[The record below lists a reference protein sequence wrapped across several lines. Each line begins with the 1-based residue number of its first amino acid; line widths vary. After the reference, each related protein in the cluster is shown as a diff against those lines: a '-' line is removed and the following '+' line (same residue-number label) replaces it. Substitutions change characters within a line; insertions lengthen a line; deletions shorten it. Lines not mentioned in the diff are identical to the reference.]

1 MYFAHPACDCMKTR
15 RNRHVTCHVKN
26 AFCETLPDYFVERRV
41 LQVFGNRSAH
51 FVAELVVGHRG
62 TRDSENSET
71 GRESSLVRQPVQG
84 WKQLP
89 FRQVA
94 IRTED
99 HDGAFRYA
107 AFEAE
112 RVLKWVLQRH
122 VHQNST
128 LFQVTR
134 PAASRNSSPSL
145 PTSGCTPRY
154 EGSIFSRELAHTW
167 KRHELVVE
175 DHHIPRVALHF
186 FFRVGSR
193 NEHPGNT
200 GISHFLEHMI
210 FNGAQKYGLASLT
223 AKLRR
228 AAAITT
234 RTPHQTDGLHTTGFL
249 QQR

>member
-1 MYFAHPACDCMKTR
+1 MKTR

-26 AFCETLPDYFVERRV
+26 AFCETLPDFFVERRV

-167 KRHELVVE
+167 KRHELVCRGPS
-175 DHHIPRVALHF
+175 HTAC
-186 FFRVGSR
+186 GS
-193 NEHPGNT
+193 PL
-200 GISHFLEHMI
+200 FLSCRI
-210 FNGAQKYGLASLT
+210 
-223 AKLRR
+223 AK
-228 AAAITT
+228 
-234 RTPHQTDGLHTTGFL
+234 
-249 QQR
+249 